1 MTISVLTSGVA
12 GYYPKRATP
21 CQEQMQDD
29 ETYMDRL
36 QGLAGAGGLAEGK
49 HKWSCFPPVPK
60 VCPGKG
66 LAPTPCHFA
75 FSLLSPKQNQCL
87 KGKETNQHIK
97 YEFLKKMPLSVDSTQ
112 LAEPAS
118 SVPQAF
124 GQPSFG
130 LLPEKQWKCVST
142 LAFTE
147 EWWVCGLGKHQQL
160 LRLAQRGCTASNQCS
175 QCPPLPHTLPL
186 LCCPLHSALH
196 PHTCGWRRVTGTLF
210 STGQCFSHSYQS
222 LPVFLLIWHCKCILI
237 MAPIQISFLLHI
249 DEFHLLGS
257 STNPGRETTDVQ
269 WAQGPG
275 SWVLD
280 SLHCINTTLA
290 FPPFMNVYM
299 LCRSQI
305 SPPVHVFNHQVK
317 LSAVQL

>member
-1 MTISVLTSGVA
+1 MSSLKKCLSLRTAHRLLSQPPLCLRPLASPVLVSCQRNSGSVCPLWLSQSSGESV
-12 GYYPKRATP
+12 
-21 CQEQMQDD
+21 
-29 ETYMDRL
+29 
-36 QGLAGAGGLAEGK
+36 GLANTNSCWDLHRGAAQLPASA
-49 HKWSCFPPVPK
+49 HSAHLCH
-60 VCPGKG
+60 
-66 LAPTPCHFA
+66 TPCHSCA
-75 FSLLSPKQNQCL
+75 
-87 KGKETNQHIK
+87 
-97 YEFLKKMPLSVDSTQ
+97 
-112 LAEPAS
+112 A
-118 SVPQAF
+118 
-124 GQPSFG
+124 
-130 LLPEKQWKCVST
+130 
-142 LAFTE
+142 
-147 EWWVCGLGKHQQL
+147 
-160 LRLAQRGCTASNQCS
+160 
-175 QCPPLPHTLPL
+175 
-186 LCCPLHSALH
+186 PLHSALH
-196 PHTCGWRRVTGTLF
+196 PYTCGWRRVTGTLF